1 MPTNARS
8 STQIFEEGGSVE
20 GDANDECSSYGTHN
34 SYEGDM
40 EKVVDAPIDG
50 VVETLRAL
58 KASNATMVASIASIV
73 ASQGTVV
80 EKLNSLEKAVVT
92 VQFEMTWVRDDMK
105 GVHTIME
112 KHTENDTELRD
123 SNAEVVRQ
131 LRHECDEGIST
142 EPWKGKGQV
151 EEGCEATPRSR
162 PLAKRA
168 CTQEEPIG
176 ENDGTFAD
184 GGYIEETQ
192 NHSQYVERLTSIA
205 SSPED
210 ENVSDWEAEY
220 AAALGQSSLCN
231 TQAQMRLQA
240 HATEEESQQ
249 LALSCPSAQPRTR
262 AAGDK
267 VWADFRN
274 AVQKWPPPTPEGH
287 GRQHGWMS
295 TKRGRGSSPDSEHNM
310 TDTANG
316 TFNGENSAMNLN
328 EPPEKHVLNHT
339 GIVRGHVPGNVDTRN
354 NKRRGR
360 GGGRGNGRGRRPPP
374 MQPRYHSTVRR
385 ACKVPLSHMHCY
397 SLVPCV
403 AAPRFAHIVHVL
415 RPVVGMQQGLMEEG
429 EQCYILYPSNG
440 IRPVAEGIAGR
451 ASAQLDLESPID
463 NIYMKTLC
471 EDGLQDVTVTRVYKK
486 NVPLMYAERT
496 SPWRFL
502 DDVTS
507 PPAPFGTTVKWCVRY
522 LVPREEQML

>member
-1 MPTNARS
+1 M
-8 STQIFEEGGSVE
+8 E

-123 SNAEVVRQ
+123 PNAEVVRQ

-142 EPWKGKGQV
+142 KPWKGKGQV

-210 ENVSDWEAEY
+210 ENVSDWEPSTQRRLAK
-220 AAALGQSSLCN
+220 AHRAILKHRCDCRHMPQRRSRSNSPCHVQARSLEHLRQETKYGPISGMLCKSGH
-231 TQAQMRLQA
+231 LQP
-240 HATEEESQQ
+240 Q
-249 LALSCPSAQPRTR
+249 
-262 AAGDK
+262 
-267 VWADFRN
+267 
-274 AVQKWPPPTPEGH
+274 
-287 GRQHGWMS
+287 
-295 TKRGRGSSPDSEHNM
+295 RGMDANM
-310 TDTANG
+310 
-316 TFNGENSAMNLN
+316 
-328 EPPEKHVLNHT
+328 
-339 GIVRGHVPGNVDTRN
+339 
-354 NKRRGR
+354 
-360 GGGRGNGRGRRPPP
+360 
-374 MQPRYHSTVRR
+374 
-385 ACKVPLSHMHCY
+385 
-397 SLVPCV
+397 
-403 AAPRFAHIVHVL
+403 
-415 RPVVGMQQGLMEEG
+415 VG
-429 EQCYILYPSNG
+429 
-440 IRPVAEGIAGR
+440 
-451 ASAQLDLESPID
+451 
-463 NIYMKTLC
+463 
-471 EDGLQDVTVTRVYKK
+471 
-486 NVPLMYAERT
+486 
-496 SPWRFL
+496 
-502 DDVTS
+502 
-507 PPAPFGTTVKWCVRY
+507 
-522 LVPREEQML
+522 